1 MRQKNNSI
9 LSVLKDYAVP
19 LVGLWIILLII
30 YFSFF
35 GSSNN
40 QTISEDSWFPITL
53 SSTDDEVYIE
63 SSWEVRKKVEGS
75 SNKLLPWEKISV
87 KEGSV
92 KLIDPT
98 IWDFHINRL
107 WEFKY
112 LEDKTFVLYSSDV
125 WVGTKSS
132 LEVDVIF
139 GSVNIS
145 PNSYVNL
152 IKNEVAAT
160 VYVLSGSAEI
170 KNKAGKSTVVGSGQ
184 KITILVDE
192 AQKEDIDLTL
202 KKEDIDTTFKMSDW
216 YIKNNG
222 DSYLNSLSLSGAMSV
237 TWSLSLSWS
246 VSNTWVT
253 QVSQKLISLD
263 NLSDEQT
270 FSEPTIII
278 NGSYFWNDIT
288 SIKLNSQE
296 AILDTTEKR
305 FSIKDFPLNS
315 ASNELVFKVYN
326 ASNELL
332 WKYPYTVYLK
342 WWKESNQLDVKN
354 FSLDSK
360 DFKFISPKSN
370 PYTTSDDVVMIEW
383 IVPAKTVSYIIVN
396 DFRLWKFPKNGT
408 YWKYFANVK
417 SDNLKEG
424 LNVYE
429 VKYYDANDKVL
440 HTNAFTIIKT
450 PASTLSWSVTQ

>member
-1 MRQKNNSI
+1 MRQKNNSF
-9 LSVLKDYAVP
+9 LSVLKDYTVP
-19 LVGLWIILLII
+19 LVWFWIILLII

-35 GSSNN
+35 SSS
-40 QTISEDSWFPITL
+40 QEDTSTQGTWFPIML
-53 SSTDDEVYIE
+53 SSVSDEAYIE
-63 SSWEVRKKVEGS
+63 SAGEVRKKVEWS
-75 SNKLLPWEKISV
+75 DMKLLSWEKISV

-92 KLIDPT
+92 KLSDPT

-112 LEDKTFVLYSSDV
+112 LEDKTFILYSSDV
-125 WVGTKSS
+125 WIGSKVP
-132 LEVDVIF
+132 LEIDVIF
-139 GSVNIS
+139 GVVNIS
-145 PNSYVNL
+145 ANSYVNL
-152 IKNEVAAT
+152 IKNEVAT
-160 VYVLSGSAEI
+160 TIYVLNGSAEV
-170 KNKAGKSTVVGSGQ
+170 KNKPGKSTVVGSGQ

-192 AQKEDIDLTL
+192 AQKDDIDLAL

-222 DSYLNSLSLSGAMSV
+222 DSYLNSLSSSGTMSA
-237 TWSLSLSWS
+237 TGGLISSWSLSASGAVQSL
-246 VSNTWVT
+246 
-253 QVSQKLISLD
+253 QRLISVD
-263 NLSDEQT
+263 NLVDEQT
-270 FSEPTIII
+270 FSEPTIVI
-278 NGSYFWNDIT
+278 NGTYSSSEIAN
-288 SIKLNSQE
+288 IKLNSQD
-296 AILDTTEKR
+296 AILDRDEKR
-305 FSIKDFPLNS
+305 FSIKDFPLTS
-315 ASNELVFKVYN
+315 SSNELVFKVYN

-360 DFKFISPKSN
+360 DFKFISPKTN
-370 PYTTSDDVVMIEW
+370 PFTTSEDVVMIEG

-450 PASTLSWSVTQ
+450 PALAWTGASN